1 MSSPEADSL
10 TSTYLELRDDG
21 SVEAIPLTP
30 EFWPDLMAGKR
41 RLEGRLVMAFEA
53 TTDMTH
59 WEKHPAGDE
68 VLLVLSGAVRLLLQ
82 EPAGEREIAVTAGQA
97 AVIPRGCWHRIAVH
111 KRGQVALM
119 TAGEGTE
126 HKPVAPDSP
135 LGHSESDPK

>member
-1 MSSPEADSL
+1 MSSSEADSL

-30 EFWPDLMAGKR
+30 DFWPDLMAGKR
-41 RLEGRLVMAFEA
+41 RLEGRLMMAFEA
-53 TTDMTH
+53 TTDMAH

-82 EPAGEREIAVTAGQA
+82 EPAGEREIAVAAGQA
-97 AVIPRGCWHRIAVH
+97 AIIPRGCWHRIAV
-111 KRGQVALM
+111 REPGQVVLM

-126 HKPVAPDSP
+126 HKPIE
-135 LGHSESDPK
+135 SE